1 MSTTIESVLHENRVF
16 NPSPEFVAQANV
28 SGMDA
33 YKALCAEAE
42 ADYAGYWGRLAREH
56 VVWKQPFTTV
66 LDESNAPFYKW
77 FADGKLNV
85 SYNCLDKNVEAGLG
99 DKVAIIFEADDGAG
113 HQGHLQGTAGA
124 RRQVRQC
131 AEARRASRRATGSS
145 STCPCRSRASSRCR
159 PAPASAPSTRWCSAA
174 SPRNRCAT
182 ASRMPARC

>member
-16 NPSPEFVAQANV
+16 DPSPAFVAQANV

-42 ADYAGYWGRLAREH
+42 ADYEGYWGKLAREN

-77 FADGKLNV
+77 FPDGKLNV

-99 DKVAIIFEADDGAG
+99 DKTAIIFEADKGEVTKVTYKELLARVCKFANALKSLGVKKGDRVD
-113 HQGHLQGTAGA
+113 HLPAH
-124 RRQVRQC
+124 VH
-131 AEARRASRRATGSS
+131 RRAWW
-145 STCPCRSRASSRCR
+145 PCR
-159 PAPASAPSTRWCSAA
+159 PAPASAPPTRWSSAA
-174 SPRNRCAT
+174 SPPSPCAT
-182 ASRMPARC
+182 ASRTPARC